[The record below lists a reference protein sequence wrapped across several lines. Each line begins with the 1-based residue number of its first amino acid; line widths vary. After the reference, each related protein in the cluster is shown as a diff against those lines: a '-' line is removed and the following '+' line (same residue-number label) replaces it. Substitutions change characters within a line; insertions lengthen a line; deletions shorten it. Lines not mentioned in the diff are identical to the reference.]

1 MDTGPSPSPRHNIDP
16 ARRDFYARGGTQHLA
31 PLWEVL
37 HDLITA
43 EPASTAKAH
52 LWRYVALRPLLLESC
67 GLITAREAERRVLV
81 LENPAYP
88 GQSRI
93 TRSLRLPA
101 DKLALIRAG
110 LAREFT
116 GVTEHQLAS
125 LDVFQAYR

>member
-1 MDTGPSPSPRHNIDP
+1 MIIFSSIVVAVASDLDAGLRELHRILKPGGSVVIGWHGGSSP
-16 ARRDFYARGGTQHLA
+16 
-31 PLWEVL
+31 
-37 HDLITA
+37 
-43 EPASTAKAH
+43 
-52 LWRYVALRPLLLESC
+52 
-67 GLITAREAERRVLV
+67 
-81 LENPAYP
+81 
-88 GQSRI
+88 SRI